1 MSALNQNYQELQ
13 KLVQERSTSDEF
25 MKLIEERERLYVQ
38 SKVRDEKLD
47 AIKKNTKSSFVE
59 IREATIAAREI
70 HELLAV
76 VNNNLNKYR
85 SVTANLAY
93 LASKLRSDFEKANGS
108 FVSYDEQTIGNLVA
122 SGSYESGS
130 SEWHD
135 ERRSGIGGSDVAKIM
150 RVDEK
155 YAAADYR
162 SVLLDKLGLAE
173 PDDENFRNDLESA
186 VGRGNAWED
195 FIRYM
200 YADRHPNKNV
210 AFCKASWKSQ
220 GDDSYKHAN
229 FDGLILDDS
238 GNPVEILEIKTGI
251 HSDKWQDTSLGIFG
265 VPENYRKQIFWYAM
279 NAGLSG
285 GTLVAVL
292 DDYDYREYTFTTD
305 DPRVQE
311 EFLQIEEETSLFWN
325 ELEGHKSDLLNGI
338 NNFVSRRKGFSKTLN
353 MKNAA
358 KNLAAY
364 TGKDFESTYVDVR
377 EAFKSVVKEGSSYS
391 QDQIQETLTKLYAA
405 HDPNSRTL
413 PLIGIDIETNHAA
426 VKKGRIIE
434 TGIVQ
439 LNPDG
444 TVETLFSGVH
454 GVSETTLS
462 GLGSGDTSI
471 HRITADMLNGAKAFD
486 DPEIQKEILEHLKKG
501 VLVAHN
507 ASFEDRFLTVNL
519 AGYAEARDAGEIQL
533 LDTKEIATRL
543 MLDSENNSLMSFAE
557 DNGVPYVGAHAAITD
572 TLMMM
577 KALRRFQETLHK
589 KGRFVERHSSIR
601 NRVRATKDVAE
612 TEESR

>member
-1 MSALNQNYQELQ
+1 MSALKQNYQELQ

-25 MKLIEERERLYVQ
+25 MKLVEERERLYVQ

-47 AIKKNTKSSFVE
+47 AVKKNTKSSFVE

-76 VNNNLNKYR
+76 VNNDLNKYR
-85 SVTANLAY
+85 SVTANLAH
-93 LASKLRSDFEKANGS
+93 LASKLRADFEKTNGS
-108 FVSYDEQTIGNLVA
+108 FVSYDEQTIGNLIA

-130 SEWHD
+130 AEWHD

-162 SVLLDKLGLAE
+162 SALLGKLGLAE
-173 PDDENFRNDLESA
+173 PDDEDFRDDLESA

-210 AFCKASWKSQ
+210 AFCKASWRGR

-238 GNPVEILEIKTGI
+238 GKPVEILEIKTGI

-292 DDYDYREYTFTTD
+292 DDYDYREYTFTTS

-311 EFLQIEEETSLFWN
+311 EFLQIEEETSSFWR
-325 ELEGHKSDLLNGI
+325 ELEGHKSDLLNGV

-364 TGKDFESTYVDVR
+364 TGNDFESTYVDVR
-377 EAFKSVVKEGSSYS
+377 EAFKNIVKEGSSYS
-391 QDQIQETLTKLYAA
+391 QEQIQETLTKLYAS
-405 HDPNSRTL
+405 HDPSNRTS

-454 GVSETTLS
+454 GVSETTLG

-471 HRITADMLNGAKAFD
+471 HRITADMLNGAKSFD
-486 DPEIQKEILEHLKKG
+486 DTEIQKEILEHLKKG